1 MPAYDLAVALQEL
14 AAGRAPV
21 WTKQEGYAFDKSPTS
36 AGVGVLLNS
45 ALSTKFVA
53 RLRET
58 SGVRTARFT
67 FTPDNLQTYGLTFDG
82 TGITFVSDA
91 TATAEEIA
99 EGLRSAIALD
109 VTLSTFLV
117 PSIDPDD
124 PLNETLKVVGIDGRH
139 WEIDAITA
147 TGAGA
152 THCTADAWG
161 GEAWHFLMPQGEP
174 AVGGGSTPF
183 GGWDL
188 PINEADPAG
197 GGPDQVDGH
206 LFTFG
211 GWTDALLTAGY
222 ARLYMRVDNVVGSVN
237 DGAVLAN
244 ATLEYRKPDVW
255 IGPCRR
261 ESTVPGEA

>member
-45 ALSTKFVA
+45 ALSTKFVV

-67 FTPDNLQTYGLTFDG
+67 FTPDNVQTYGLTIDG

-91 TATAEEIA
+91 SATKAEIA
-99 EGLRSAIALD
+99 EGLRAA
-109 VTLSTFLV
+109 VAGNPTLAAYLA
-117 PSIDPDD
+117 PSIDADD
-124 PLNETLKVVGIDGRH
+124 PSGETLKIVGTDPRH
-139 WEIDAITA
+139 WQLDAITA

-152 THCTADAWG
+152 VSAVADAWRA
-161 GEAWHFLMPQGEP
+161 EAWHFLMPQGEP
-174 AVGGGSTPF
+174 AIGGGSTPF

-188 PINEADPAG
+188 PINEEEAAAV
-197 GGPDQVDGH
+197 GPDQVGGH

-222 ARLYMRVDNVVGSVN
+222 ARLYMRVDHVVGSTN
-237 DGAVLAN
+237 DGATLTL
-244 ATLEYRKPDVW
+244 ATLTYRVPDVW